1 MREAGIGV
9 TYCVV
14 IGISDRF
21 SVHMQALKTYRER
34 TKTTQAELAR
44 RLGVSQPTICEIENG
59 NQMPT
64 IRLLKRISKVTGLS
78 ADKLL
83 AN

>member
-1 MREAGIGV
+1 MLEARIGV
-9 TYCVV
+9 TYCGT

-44 RLGVSQPTICEIENG
+44 LCGVSQPTICDIENG
-59 NQMPT
+59 NQTPSVE
-64 IRLLKRISKVTGLS
+64 LLKRISKVTGLS